1 MNALVRKAM
10 FALGLWFVGIGF
22 ILTLVLCVE
31 RMGVEVPTL
40 IQGFAAGAW
49 GWFVGWATAEREW
62 R

>member
-1 MNALVRKAM
+1 M